1 MARAFKTGITTE
13 GNVDV
18 TGAVTASG
26 NLRSTN
32 SSGDEGG
39 EIFLNKS
46 VTNTTLT
53 GGVTID
59 VWQNRLRFFEQG
71 GSARGFYIDIS
82 TGGNS
87 VGTNLVGGGGGTF
100 TGGTLTSAL
109 TLKSGASGVGAA
121 PLYFGTTT
129 PSLLSTA
136 AAGAFEF
143 DNVSPYFTNSTSVGR
158 GVIPSMNFFSLGSN
172 RNITDGTSNSS
183 IFGKSLT
190 VEANRTYYF
199 KVVVG
204 GTKGTTNSFVRFLM
218 TGTATLSAIGYFGM
232 GVNGAAPD
240 TVGGRFNTGATQA
253 NITTA
258 STGTSWGYVIEG
270 KFSVAAGSGGT
281 WIPTCNFSATTG
293 TTPTV
298 TAGSYVYIY
307 PISSTTTG
315 DITIGAWA

>member
-1 MARAFKTGITTE
+1 MARKVVTALNLTA
-13 GNVDV
+13 DLQV
-18 TGAVTASG
+18 TG
-26 NLRSTN
+26 
-32 SSGDEGG
+32 SSGTSGQLLTSAG
-39 EIFLNKS
+39 S
-46 VTNTTLT
+46 GAAPTWSSTPVVTGLTLSGATSTLT
-53 GGVTID
+53 VNT
-59 VWQNRLRFFEQG
+59 
-71 GSARGFYIDIS
+71 
-82 TGGNS
+82 S
-87 VGTNLVGGGGGTF
+87 VGTDGQVLISKGPGATPQWSSLSSTF

-109 TLKSGASGVGAA
+109 ILKSGASGSGEA

-129 PSLLSTA
+129 PSLLSTP

-143 DNVSPYFTNSTSVGR
+143 NNVSPYFTNSTSVGR
-158 GVIPSMNFFSLGSN
+158 GVVPSMNFFSLGSN

-218 TGTATLSAIGYFGM
+218 TGTATLSAVAYLGFGT
-232 GVNGAAPD
+232 NGASPD
-240 TVGGRFNTGATQA
+240 TAGGRFGTSAAAN
-253 NITTA
+253 NITAA
-258 STGTSWGYVIEG
+258 STGTSWSYMIEG

-293 TTPTV
+293 TTPVV